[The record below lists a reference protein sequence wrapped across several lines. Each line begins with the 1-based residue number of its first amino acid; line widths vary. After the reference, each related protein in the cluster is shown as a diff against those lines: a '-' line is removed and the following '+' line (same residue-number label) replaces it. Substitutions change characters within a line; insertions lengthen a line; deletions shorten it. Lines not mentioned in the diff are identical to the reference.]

1 MPPRT
6 SLEPPAPLAA
16 HLVSSLARVPVA
28 VARALAGRAVE
39 RDGRTLDPHTQLLLS
54 GERLVRRKEPHE
66 LPVDV
71 ARREFSRGVAL
82 VAPPAP
88 PGVSVREVVLAGAAP
103 IVARVHRPAGAGPR
117 APGVVYLHGGGWVL
131 GDVAG
136 YSTTCSWLAA
146 RARAVVVSIDYRR
159 APEARFPAA
168 VDDAVRAWRA
178 VLSRAGELGLDPS
191 RVAVAGDSAGGNL
204 AAVVARRARA
214 HDVRA
219 PRAQL
224 LVYPATDLRR
234 CTSSHQTLSEG
245 FLLTEATMEWFLE
258 QYIDVPLRTHPDAS
272 PLLADDHAG
281 VCPAIIGTAG
291 FDPLRDEGDQYAEK
305 LSAAGVRVTHLS
317 FAGLVHGFFGMW
329 RASPAARA
337 ASERLVD
344 ALAAELHA

>member
-6 SLEPPAPLAA
+6 TLEPPAPLAA

-159 APEARFPAA
+159 APEHRFPAA
-168 VDDAVRAWRA
+168 VDDATSAWRE
-178 VLSRAGELGLDPS
+178 VLARASELGIDPA
-191 RVAVAGDSAGGNL
+191 RVALAGDSAGGNL
-204 AAVVARRARA
+204 AAVV
-214 HDVRA
+214 
-219 PRAQL
+219 
-224 LVYPATDLRR
+224 
-234 CTSSHQTLSEG
+234 
-245 FLLTEATMEWFLE
+245 
-258 QYIDVPLRTHPDAS
+258 
-272 PLLADDHAG
+272 
-281 VCPAIIGTAG
+281 
-291 FDPLRDEGDQYAEK
+291 
-305 LSAAGVRVTHLS
+305 
-317 FAGLVHGFFGMW
+317 
-329 RASPAARA
+329 
-337 ASERLVD
+337 
-344 ALAAELHA
+344 

>member
-1 MPPRT
+1 MSART
-6 SLEPPAPLAA
+6 SVASLEPRAPFVARA
-16 HLVSSLARVPVA
+16 VSWLARTPDG
-28 VARALAGRAVE
+28 VARALAGAPVTRE
-39 RDGRTLDPHTQLLLS
+39 GRVLDPHTQLLLR
-54 GERLVRRKEPHE
+54 GERLVRRKQSHE
-66 LPVDV
+66 LPVAL
-71 ARREFSRGVAL
+71 ARRDFSHGVAL
-82 VAPPAP
+82 VAPPDT
-88 PGVSVREVVLAGAAP
+88 PGVTTRDVVLSGVA
-103 IVARVHRPAGAGPR
+103 ARVHRPAGLGPS

-131 GDVAG
+131 GDVAS